1 MRSLFI
7 ICLQRAS
14 SDAAVA
20 TRHPV
25 DTLLAGTDIMNI
37 MSKFMFSRRQFLT
50 SASVAGTA
58 ALTGCSD
65 GARKLIPH
73 VIPPPDI
80 VPGEATWYATT
91 CRECPAGCG
100 LLAKNRDGHVIKVEG
115 NPRHPINTGKVC
127 PRGQASVQGIY
138 NPDRYRQPLVRDSR
152 GKLRAT
158 TWQKAEQMLLQRLS
172 PLIQGGRKRRVVF
185 LTGLVTG
192 SRRDLIERWISAL
205 GGEHLM
211 YEPIAYEALR
221 KGNQS
226 VFGRAMIPSYHIDR
240 ADFLLSLGAN
250 FLEYWVSNVQFT
262 RQFATFHEPKQGG
275 GKNIFVYVGPR
286 LSMTAAN
293 ADYWMTVPVGTE
305 SLVAGALLNAIG
317 KGTQGQSGQ
326 EVTPDVLYRRTGV
339 PPERLNFVAQQLGR
353 ARSPLILAEGTGYHQ
368 PNALETVVAANLL
381 QFATGST
388 GTIDWQ
394 DPVSLGDV
402 AYASQ
407 MRDLA
412 GRMIDGEIDAL
423 IIDGANPVFHLPAS
437 WEFERRIAKVPFVVS
452 FSSYPDETGS
462 LAHLVMPTRTF
473 LETWGDYSPRVSVHG
488 MLQPVMG
495 PLFSTKQLEDILL
508 SSGKKLTEKEE
519 FPEKD
524 SYDVV
529 RTFWS
534 TGGKGRAAAGPE
546 STWQQDVERGG
557 VWAEGQGSRVQGFEG
572 SRQKDSGGQ
581 VAKPPG
587 AQQAG
592 APLTAHGSPF
602 TGLRLSKTF
611 AFITYPT
618 IQFFDGRLAN
628 RPFLQEMPDPVTM
641 IPWEGWIEVNP
652 RMAEWLGVEQ
662 GDIITLRSANGAING
677 PVYVYPGLA
686 DYTVATPFGR
696 GHGPSF
702 GRYVTIDKVGNPV
715 QLISSQPDPAGGLVW
730 ATYPVS
736 VSKAGA
742 SVSLA
747 RADASGFQHGRHLA
761 RDITVNDLVSSAGQ
775 EPDVVM
781 PLFEGW
787 RKEIDFYPKH
797 YHDEHRWGMA
807 VDLDRCIGCQACV
820 IACYAEN
827 NVGIVGKENFRK
839 GREMSWIHIERYF
852 ERDQPFMRFLPVL
865 CRHCGEAPDGSVC
878 SVFAPNHSIEGINNQ
893 FCNRSVGTRFCN
905 QNCPWKVRR
914 FNWFT
919 WRNDEPLGWQ
929 INPDVTVRQK
939 GVMEKCSFCIQRM
952 SHART
957 KAISENRLIRD
968 GEFEPACAQTCPA
981 DVFVFGNLKDPNS
994 RVSQLIRQ
1002 ARAYQL
1008 LGELNTKPV
1017 VVYLKKVV
1025 QRTV

>member
-1 MRSLFI
+1 
-7 ICLQRAS
+7 
-14 SDAAVA
+14 
-20 TRHPV
+20 
-25 DTLLAGTDIMNI
+25 
-37 MSKFMFSRRQFLT
+37 MFSRRQFLKA
-50 SASVAGTA
+50 ASLAGTA
-58 ALTGCSD
+58 VLTGCSD
-65 GARKLIPH
+65 HARKLIPY

-115 NPRHPINTGKVC
+115 NPSHPVNTGKVC

-138 NPDRYRQPLVRDSR
+138 NPDRYRKPMVRDSG
-152 GKLRAT
+152 GKFRAA
-158 TWQKAEQMLLQRLS
+158 TWQNAERMLLQRLS
-172 PLIQGGRKRRVVF
+172 PLVQGGQKGRVVF

-226 VFGRAMIPSYHIDR
+226 VFGRATIPSYYIDR
-240 ADFLLSLGAN
+240 ADFLLSFGAN
-250 FLEYWVSNVQFT
+250 FLEYWVSNVQFA

-275 GKNIFVYVGPR
+275 GKYLFVYVGPR

-293 ADYWMTVPVGTE
+293 ADYWLTVPVGTE
-305 SLVAGALLNAIG
+305 SLVARALLDATG
-317 KGTQGQSGQ
+317 KGKRGQTGGEITS
-326 EVTPDVLYRRTGV
+326 DLLYRLTGLT
-339 PPERLNFVAQQLGR
+339 PESLNFVAEQLER
-353 ARSPLILAEGTGYHQ
+353 AKSPLILAEGAGYQQ
-368 PNALETVVAANLL
+368 PNALETVVAANML
-381 QFATGST
+381 QSAMGS
-388 GTIDWQ
+388 GGAIDWN
-394 DPVSLGDV
+394 DPVSLGEV
-402 AYASQ
+402 VYASQ
-407 MRDLA
+407 MKDLA
-412 GRMIDGEIDAL
+412 GRMTGGEIDAL
-423 IIDGANPVFHLPAS
+423 VIDGTNPVFHLPAS
-437 WEFERRIAKVPFVVS
+437 WGFEAGIAKVPFVVS
-452 FSSYPDETGS
+452 FSSYPDETSS
-462 LAHLVMPTRTF
+462 LAHLVMPTHTF
-473 LETWGDYSPRVSVHG
+473 LETWGDYSPRTSVHG

-495 PLFSTKQLEDILL
+495 PMFSTRQLEDVLL
-508 SSGKKLTEKEE
+508 SSGKKLTAKGE

-524 SYDVV
+524 AYEVV

-546 STWQQDVERGG
+546 STWQQYVERGG
-557 VWAEGQGSRVQGFEG
+557 VWTDATQVQGPRSKAQWGQGAESQGSGVRGAKG
-572 SRQKDSGGQ
+572 STNRERQASG
-581 VAKPPG
+581 
-587 AQQAG
+587 QQA
-592 APLTAHGSPF
+592 AAEQQTPVTAHGLSL
-602 TGLRLSKTF
+602 TDIRLSKAF

-641 IPWEGWIEVNP
+641 IPWEGWIELNP
-652 RMAEWLGVEQ
+652 RMAKWLGVEQ
-662 GDIITLRSANGAING
+662 GDIITLRSANGAVNG

-696 GHGPSF
+696 GHDPSF
-702 GRYVTIDKVGNPV
+702 SRYVAIDKVGNSV
-715 QLISSQPDPAGGLVW
+715 QLISPQPDQARGLVW

-747 RADASGFQHGRHLA
+747 RADGSGYQHGRHLA
-761 RDITVNDLVSSAGQ
+761 RDITLNDLVSTAGQ
-775 EPDVVM
+775 KPDVVM
-781 PLFEGW
+781 PLPEGW
-787 RKEIDFYPKH
+787 RKDVDFYPKH
-797 YHDEHRWGMA
+797 YHDEYRWGMA

-852 ERDQPFMRFLPVL
+852 ERDQPFIRFLPVL
-865 CRHCGEAPDGSVC
+865 CQHCDEAPCESVC
-878 SVFAPNHSIEGINNQ
+878 PVFAPNHSIEGINNQ
-893 FCNRSVGTRFCN
+893 VYNRCVGTRFCN

-919 WRNDEPLGWQ
+919 WRHDEPLGWQ
-929 INPDVTVRQK
+929 LNPDVTVRQK
-939 GVMEKCSFCIQRM
+939 GVMEKCSFCIQRV

-981 DVFVFGNLKDPNS
+981 DVLVFGNLKDPNS

-1008 LGELNTKPV
+1008 LGKLNTKPAV
-1017 VVYLKKVV
+1017 IYLKKIVKIAD
-1025 QRTV
+1025 RL